1 MVKHI
6 CQRPIHPGELLK
18 EETEERKLS
27 QRKLA
32 EQMGISYKMLNDT
45 LNCRRPVTAQT
56 AMLFEAALGISAS
69 LLMKMQIDCSMRQ
82 AAETPSFMERLK
94 QVRKHAAML

>member
-1 MVKHI
+1 MGKYI

-27 QRKLA
+27 QRRLA
-32 EQMGISYKMLNDT
+32 EQMGISYKPIT
-45 LNCRRPVTAQT
+45 TQT

-69 LLMKMQIDCSMRQ
+69 LLMRMQLDCNMQQ
-82 AAETPSFMERLK
+82 AAADPSFMERLK
-94 QVRKHAAML
+94 QVRKYAAML

>member
-32 EQMGISYKMLNDT
+32 EQMGISYKMLNDI
-45 LNCRRPVTAQT
+45 LNCRRPVTARWP
-56 AMLFEAALGISAS
+56 
-69 LLMKMQIDCSMRQ
+69 CC
-82 AAETPSFMERLK
+82 LK
-94 QVRKHAAML
+94 QHWASVLRY

>member
-1 MVKHI
+1 MGKYI

-27 QRKLA
+27 QRRLA
-32 EQMGISYKMLNDT
+32 EQMDI
-45 LNCRRPVTAQT
+45 LNCRRPITTQT

-69 LLMKMQIDCSMRQ
+69 LLMRMQLDCNMQQ
-82 AAETPSFMERLK
+82 AAADPSFMERLK
-94 QVRKHAAML
+94 QVRKYAAML

>member
-32 EQMGISYKMLNDT
+32 EQMGISYKMLNDI

-56 AMLFEAALGISAS
+56 AMLFEASLNIPADS
-69 LLMKMQIDCSMRQ
+69 LLRLQMKYNMRQ
-82 AAETPSFMERLK
+82 AAENPSFMERLK

>member
-1 MVKHI
+1 MGKYI

-32 EQMGISYKMLNDT
+32 EQMGISYT
-45 LNCRRPVTAQT
+45 
-56 AMLFEAALGISAS
+56 MLFEAALGISAS
-69 LLMKMQIDCSMRQ
+69 LLMRMQLDCNMQQ
-82 AAETPSFMERLK
+82 AASDPTFMERLK
-94 QVRKHAAML
+94 QVRKYAAML